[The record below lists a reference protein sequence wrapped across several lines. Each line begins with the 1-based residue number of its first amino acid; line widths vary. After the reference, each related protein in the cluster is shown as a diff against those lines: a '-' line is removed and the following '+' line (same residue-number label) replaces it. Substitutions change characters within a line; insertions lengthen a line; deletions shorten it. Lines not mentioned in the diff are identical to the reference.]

1 MDSKKKGRPITSF
14 FERKTRQVHDNE
26 TTESQ
31 VDPLSVSSDANGNCN
46 VSACTGKESGSAQTS
61 FEASSPDSRN
71 LSPTDVPEKLHQP
84 KLNKFPL
91 REVGKQ
97 KRAFN
102 PKWFDQ
108 FKFLHCREG
117 SDSVVCHTWAIADKR
132 NLLNIDTKKERT
144 FIETGFSNWKK
155 AIEKFRAHASSA
167 AHIHAT

>member
-14 FERKTRQVHDNE
+14 FGRKTRQVHDNE

-31 VDPLSVSSDANGNCN
+31 VDPSSVWSDANGNCD
-46 VSACTGKESGSAQTS
+46 VSTCTGKESGSAQTS

-71 LSPTDVPEKLHQP
+71 LSPTDVPEKPRQA

-102 PKWFDQ
+102 PKWFHQ
-108 FKFLHCREG
+108 FKFLQN
-117 SDSVVCHTWAIADKR
+117 S
-132 NLLNIDTKKERT
+132 
-144 FIETGFSNWKK
+144 
-155 AIEKFRAHASSA
+155 
-167 AHIHAT
+167 